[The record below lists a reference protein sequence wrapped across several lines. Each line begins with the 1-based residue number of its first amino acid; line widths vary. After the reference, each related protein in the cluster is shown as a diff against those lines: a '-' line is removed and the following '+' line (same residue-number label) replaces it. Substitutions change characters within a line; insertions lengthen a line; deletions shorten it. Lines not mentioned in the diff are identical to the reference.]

1 MCFAGI
7 RIMDNYEKLL
17 EMDTDN
23 DSDVQLQLYKECIAG
38 AGGGKSEAM
47 EWLNLA
53 VENGN
58 EEAVEIL
65 NSINNENSPK
75 ENKYANLS
83 MLQLLEMADFDYKAA
98 KELYCNRNK
107 NVSYDE
113 QINYLTKLCSFEEAD
128 CEDYEN
134 LARAYYGILYKEIII
149 DRNIRSIKNKI
160 NKYCHSIINTCE
172 NAIELGSK
180 KARVYLANILLLLFP
195 KSENTFEICNQVA
208 TEGSICNK
216 FLHYVAIKYNVT
228 NAPNQMYLPAW
239 EEELNN
245 YPGFLNSNIGK
256 LYMLIKT
263 SDASKIIDFEKSFS
277 IDEYSEDE
285 AIVLAFAFKI
295 CGSENT
301 IVNNFFS
308 NNKCLDF
315 VPFLSLYMKETE
327 QSRAEYTHKTE
338 SKHAEYVHD
347 NWQEDAEYGSQ
358 QEESRQKKVRQ
369 EQKYVEYT
377 VKQKELNQKKARQ
390 EREYAEYTVK
400 QKELNQKKA
409 RQKQEYAE
417 YVAKQEKLRQQ
428 EKQQEKIRRDQEKL
442 QKQIRL
448 DKEKKHKEN
457 VEMITKLCAVA
468 SLVLSIISIIT
479 CNNGWFILSI
489 PSLALGIFS
498 YVQINRM
505 NYNGFDEIAKAGIV
519 LSSISI
525 GILIIVLI
533 IESLCNHLL

>member
-83 MLQLLEMADFDYKAA
+83 MLQLLEMADYDYKAA
-98 KELYCNRNK
+98 KELYYNRNK
-107 NVSYDE
+107 NASYDE

-134 LARAYYGILYKEIII
+134 LAKVYYL
-149 DRNIRSIKNKI
+149 NICYNITTSNKAEKI
-160 NKYCHSIINTCE
+160 SGLCKKTITACE
-172 NAIELGSK
+172 NAIEFGSK
-180 KARVYLANILLLLFP
+180 KAKVYLANILLLQSP
-195 KSENTFEICNQVA
+195 KSEKAFEICNQVA
-208 TEGSICNK
+208 TEGSIYDK
-216 FLHYVAIKYNVT
+216 FLHYVILKNNVI
-228 NAPNQMYLPAW
+228 NVPNKMYLSAW

-245 YPGFLNSNIGK
+245 YPDFLSSNIGK
-256 LYMLIKT
+256 LYNLIKT
-263 SDASKIIDFEKSFS
+263 NDVSKIKDFEKSFS

>member
-1 MCFAGI
+1 
-7 RIMDNYEKLL
+7 MDNYEKLL

-23 DSDVQLQLYKECIAG
+23 DSNVQLQLYKECIAG

-65 NSINNENSPK
+65 NAINNENSPK

-285 AIVLAFAFKI
+285 AIVLALFLKMFDSK
-295 CGSENT
+295 SS
-301 IVNNFFS
+301 IVN
-308 NNKCLDF
+308 KYYVDDRCMDF
-315 VPFLSLYMKETE
+315 IYPLYLYMC
-327 QSRAEYTHKTE
+327 
-338 SKHAEYVHD
+338 
-347 NWQEDAEYGSQ
+347 DAE
-358 QEESRQKKVRQ
+358 R
-369 EQKYVEYT
+369 EQTEHI
-377 VKQKELNQKKARQ
+377 
-390 EREYAEYTVK
+390 
-400 QKELNQKKA
+400 
-409 RQKQEYAE
+409 
-417 YVAKQEKLRQQ
+417 AKQNELRQQ
-428 EKQQEKIRRDQEKL
+428 EKQQE
-442 QKQIRL
+442 QIRL
-448 DKEKKHKEN
+448 DKEKKRKQNIELAAK
-457 VEMITKLCAVA
+457 ICSIA
-468 SLVLSIISIIT
+468 SLVL
-479 CNNGWFILSI
+479 G
-489 PSLALGIFS
+489 PLALYLFLSSKLFRLSNISASIVGLFITIPGLATGIFS
-498 YVQINRM
+498 YVKLRKTNSEVLRA
-505 NYNGFDEIAKAGIV
+505 IATAGII
-519 LSSISI
+519 LSSFVLFIVYAVIIS
-525 GILIIVLI
+525 
-533 IESLCNHLL
+533 